1 MAHGVI
7 DLAKRIG
14 VLVVCEGVE
23 CLELVEIL
31 KQMGC
36 DLIQGYIYAK
46 PIPRAILK
54 IQFSSQ
60 VIKKLRIQ

>member
-1 MAHGVI
+1 MAHGGI

-14 VLVVCEGVE
+14 VLVVCEEVE
-23 CLELVEIL
+23 YLELVEIL

-46 PIPRAILK
+46 RIVRADLDNTH
-54 IQFSSQ
+54 S
-60 VIKKLRIQ
+60 

>member
-1 MAHGVI
+1 MAHGGI

-14 VLVVCEGVE
+14 VLVVCEEVE
-23 CLELVEIL
+23 YLELVEIL

-46 PIPRAILK
+46 SIVRADLENTI
-54 IQFSSQ
+54 
-60 VIKKLRIQ
+60 

>member
-36 DLIQGYIYAK
+36 HLIQGYIYAK
-46 PIPRAILK
+46 PIPRADFENTI
-54 IQFSSQ
+54 
-60 VIKKLRIQ
+60 